1 MADGSAVLRLRSR
14 GSGVV
19 WERATRARA
28 LDGVERWRR
37 CRLRSPRPRRVRRV
51 REARGIPRRDGRRVG
66 RRRDGARVVP
76 CARRSRASPSPSLTS
91 RARVLCSSWRSSACG
106 ARSSPSRIS
115 REPRTAVRVAAARA
129 PVHHRDRN
137 PKPRASRVEAHPP
150 TPTPTSATAS
160 STGGKSQTT
169 PISSRV
175 CVPRATT
182 RSVLDERSPPHPSL
196 PYSSSERFGPS
207 NDSNRSSRTNHA
219 RRAATLA
226 PARRPGKRSPSSTAT
241 SAFEATAGACSER
254 WCVPSASLAQTR
266 PSPIGR
272 TIRRRAKVPTPP
284 SPRVSTVSR
293 PDPHRP
299 TPTRRASIRLWASR
313 TSSDKT

>member
-150 TPTPTSATAS
+150 TPS
-160 STGGKSQTT
+160 
-169 PISSRV
+169 
-175 CVPRATT
+175 
-182 RSVLDERSPPHPSL
+182 
-196 PYSSSERFGPS
+196 
-207 NDSNRSSRTNHA
+207 
-219 RRAATLA
+219 A